1 MGNWLLTLHLAL
13 VGLWLGCVLTEALFE
28 RALLGQGRG
37 KELILT
43 ALHKRVDVLIEIPA
57 FTLVVVTG
65 MLLMPQASMGLVFV
79 AKLVFALL
87 AVISNI
93 YCVYLVFKR
102 HQLASLGDWMGF
114 EATDHLQHKWGA
126 IVLMGILVALVTGV
140 EFGHSATLS

>member
-1 MGNWLLTLHLAL
+1 MNHWLLILHLAL

-28 RALLGQGRG
+28 RALLGKGRD

-43 ALHKRVDVLIEIPA
+43 ALHKRVDVFIEIPA

-65 MLLMPQASMGLVFV
+65 MLLMPQAPMGMVFV

-87 AVISNI
+87 AVASNVF
-93 YCVYLVFKR
+93 CVHLVFKR
-102 HQLASLGDWMGF
+102 HQLSAAGDWTGF

-126 IVLMGILVALVTGV
+126 VVLIGILGALIAGV
-140 EFGHSATLS
+140 LSGQLAT